1 MARGGILI
9 SADDPTVWALE
20 QDYTAPDGSRRTR
33 RGFMARI
40 AVTDY
45 GAGLIRPHERTQ
57 PGPKEDRLRL
67 TRATRHNLSPIFV
80 LHAGDAWSAIAAAL
94 DEPPFCEITD
104 PDGTVHRAWPIAD
117 PEVHGH

>member
-1 MARGGILI
+1 
-9 SADDPTVWALE
+9 
-20 QDYTAPDGSRRTR
+20 
-33 RGFMARI
+33 MARI

-80 LHAGDAWSAIAAAL
+80 LHGGDAWSVIAPAL
-94 DEPPFCEITD
+94 TDAPFCEITD
-104 PDGTVHRAWPIAD
+104 PDGTVHRAWRIAD
-117 PEVHGH
+117 PDVHERRRRRARGLASC